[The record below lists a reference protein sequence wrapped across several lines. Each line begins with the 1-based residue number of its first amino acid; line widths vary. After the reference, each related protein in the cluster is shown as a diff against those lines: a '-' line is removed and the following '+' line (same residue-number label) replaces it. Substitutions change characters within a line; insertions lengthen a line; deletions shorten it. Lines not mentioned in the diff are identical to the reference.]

1 MTQTERYVASV
12 VVPAHDEARGIRRNL
27 AALLTGVPT
36 GALDVVVVANGCTD
50 RTADEA
56 RAVPGVRVLEIS
68 EASKTRAVA
77 VGNAATRVFPRIHLD
92 ADVTLAGPDA
102 LRLVAAVGAG
112 LHAAAPQRQIP
123 LEASHPLVRA
133 YYRVWQQ
140 LPQVREGLFGR
151 GAIALSQA
159 GQARVS
165 SRPALM
171 SDDLVVSEAFAPHE
185 RGVVDDAVVV
195 VRPPRTLADLLRRRT
210 RVVTGTAQVDDHGLR
225 HGSTSLTQ
233 LIRLGVRRPT
243 IGARL
248 PVFLV
253 ITLAARLRARRAIRG
268 GDHTTWLRDESSRA

>member
-1 MTQTERYVASV
+1 MTRTQRYVASV

-27 AALLTGVPT
+27 AALLDGVPV

-50 RTADEA
+50 RTAEEA
-56 RAVPGVRVLEIS
+56 RAVPGVRVLEVP

-77 VGNAATRVFPRIHLD
+77 VGNAATAVFPRIHLD

-102 LRLVAAVGAG
+102 LRLVAALEDG
-112 LHAAAPQRQIP
+112 LHAAAPERVIP
-123 LEASHPLVRA
+123 LETSSALVRA

-151 GAIALSQA
+151 GAIALSA
-159 GQARVS
+159 TGQARVS

-171 SDDLVVSEAFAPHE
+171 SDDLVISEAFAPGE
-185 RGVVDDAVVV
+185 RGVVGTATVV

-225 HGSTSLTQ
+225 HGSTSLSE

-248 PVFLV
+248 PVFLAV
-253 ITLAARLRARRAIRG
+253 TLAARLRARRAIGR